1 MEKDILAVL
10 ERKQGSFSKG
20 QLRIARYIME
30 NADKASYMTA
40 SKLGQKA
47 GVSESTVVR
56 FALELGYEGY
66 PEMRKALQE
75 VIRSRLTSVQ
85 RMEVARSV
93 IGARDPL
100 TAILN
105 SDMENILLTQ
115 SSISRPVFE
124 QAVEKILQARTIY
137 ILGARTSSALATFM
151 GFYFGLIFEDVR
163 VLNENREGE
172 IIEQMLRIGP
182 EDLFIGISYPRY
194 SRRTVKAVRFAKD
207 RGAGVLA
214 LTDSDSSP
222 IAVRADICLL
232 ARSDMVSFVDSLV
245 APLSLINAL
254 IVAVSEH
261 KPGVAATFA
270 ELENVWNEYDV
281 YEKSD
286 D

>member
-1 MEKDILAVL
+1 MEKDILSVL

-115 SSISRPVFE
+115 HRIKASLKKSVEADRIDVKTFMERLTEIMEKNYSNAEFDVNSLAESLDVSR
-124 QAVEKILQARTIY
+124 
-137 ILGARTSSALATFM
+137 SALCKIISAETGESTSKFM
-151 GFYFGLIFEDVR
+151 RSYRL
-163 VLNENREGE
+163 E
-172 IIEQMLRIGP
+172 I
-182 EDLFIGISYPRY
+182 
-194 SRRTVKAVRFAKD
+194 AKD
-207 RGAGVLA
+207 MLLKNDANRNVAQIAFKVGFNDPKYFTRCFTKKFGV
-214 LTDSDSSP
+214 TP
-222 IAVRADICLL
+222 
-232 ARSDMVSFVDSLV
+232 SFFM
-245 APLSLINAL
+245 
-254 IVAVSEH
+254 
-261 KPGVAATFA
+261 K
-270 ELENVWNEYDV
+270 
-281 YEKSD
+281 
-286 D
+286 